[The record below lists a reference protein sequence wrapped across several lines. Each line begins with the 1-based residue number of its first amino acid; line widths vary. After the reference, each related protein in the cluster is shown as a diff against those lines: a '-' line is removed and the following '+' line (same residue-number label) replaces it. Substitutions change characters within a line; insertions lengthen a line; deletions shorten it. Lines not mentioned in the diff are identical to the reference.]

1 MVCDDNW
8 HSAARVL
15 FFILDEV
22 VSVNTTCF
30 VKTIVNA
37 HIVIIPLFQMI
48 CQFPKPCFCSL
59 YIGADAFDSE
69 SLAARNTV
77 GAMVRMTT
85 PWGQVLMCIC
95 QLT

>member
-37 HIVIIPLFQMI
+37 RIVIIPLFQMI
-48 CQFPKPCFCSL
+48 CQFPKPFVVICSL
-59 YIGADAFDSE
+59 EQMLFIRRAWLYGILVVQCFG
-69 SLAARNTV
+69 
-77 GAMVRMTT
+77 
-85 PWGQVLMCIC
+85 
-95 QLT
+95 